1 MNAMVDV
8 QHAAHLEIGDVT
20 RRFDAIGV
28 LESINLTVAE
38 GEFLAL
44 LGPSGCGKTTL
55 LRCIAGLLDPT
66 EGDVL
71 VDGHSIVRVPVHRRS
86 LGMVF
91 QSYALFPHMM

>member
-8 QHAAHLEIGDVT
+8 QHAAHLEIRDVT
-20 RRFDAIGV
+20 RRFDAVGV

-55 LRCIAGLLDPT
+55 LRCIAGLLDRPRAMFSLM
-66 EGDVL
+66 V
-71 VDGHSIVRVPVHRRS
+71 IRS
-86 LGMVF
+86 CAFRCTGAASAWF
-91 QSYALFPHMM
+91 FKATHYSRI